1 MLTHWDNQFSYT
13 KLFWR
18 IRIYKYTNHLTS
30 ILRGNYEKKKIK
42 NRIFKK
48 KMRKDLIQQK
58 KTLKNHFLLYVMRG
72 DVKDLKYIE
81 ENFKQLGIF
90 ISLDGFQIITI
101 EFDGAEDN
109 NSEIIFSQF
118 SIKDRVEAI
127 LSTYYS
133 LQSAELQHR
142 ISIIIN
148 TDESSIIIEELQS
161 QLQAA
166 IELIYHDHGKRCF
179 IGISYIHNNIGE
191 IPDAYTESLEAVTNA
206 TMQEDKNIF
215 YVKDVEKLSNQYEFT
230 IESEY
235 RLINHIKTSNKK
247 QALNII
253 EEVVCENTKNH
264 NLKIGY
270 VQCLMIDIMGAI
282 IRSVKEKGFSSI
294 PVEKDPIRI
303 MKEYTNIVEMKQILL
318 DFCSYA
324 CELNLSQ
331 KDMQKYGI
339 EEDINQYIK
348 ENYFNPDLNVSM
360 LGAIFHLTPAYLSKI
375 YKNETGNSLLYA
387 INSIRI
393 EASKKLLDETNLSV
407 NQISQLVG
415 YLYCNAFIRFFKK
428 QTGLTPGQYKNLNKK
443 QNKMIDE

>member
-1 MLTHWDNQFSYT
+1 M
-13 KLFWR
+13 KR
-18 IRIYKYTNHLTS
+18 KKPKIRYSK
-30 ILRGNYEKKKIK
+30 E
-42 NRIFKK
+42 

-58 KTLKNHFLLYVMRG
+58 KTLKNNFLLYVMRG

-81 ENFKQLGIF
+81 ENFKQMGIF
-90 ISLDGFQIITI
+90 ISQNGFQIITI

-118 SIKDRVEAI
+118 IIKDRVEEI

-148 TDESSIIIEELQS
+148 TGESSIIIEELKS
-161 QLQAA
+161 QLQSV
-166 IELIYHDHGKRCF
+166 IEFIYHDHGKRCF
-179 IGISYIHNNIGE
+179 IGISHIHNNIGE
-191 IPDAYTESLEAVTNA
+191 IPDAYAESLEAVTNA
-206 TMQEDKNIF
+206 AMQEGKNIF
-215 YVKDVEKLSNQYEFT
+215 YVEDVEKLSNQYEFT

-235 RLINHIKTSNKK
+235 RLINHIKTSNKE
-247 QALNII
+247 QALNLI
-253 EEVVCENTKNH
+253 EEVIYENTKSH
-264 NLKIGY
+264 NLRIGY

-303 MKEYTNIVEMKQILL
+303 VKEYTNTVEMKQILL

-324 CELNLSQ
+324 CELNLSL
-331 KDMQKYGI
+331 KEMQKYRI

-360 LGAIFHLTPAYLSKI
+360 LGETFHLTPAYLSKI
-375 YKNETGNSLLYA
+375 YKSETGNSLLYA
-387 INSIRI
+387 INNIRI
-393 EASKKLLDETNLSV
+393 EASKRLLDETDLSV
-407 NQISQLVG
+407 NQISQMVG
-415 YLYCNAFIRFFKK
+415 YLYCNAFIRFFKR

-443 QNKMIDE
+443 QKKTIDE

>member
-1 MLTHWDNQFSYT
+1 MKRKKSI
-13 KLFWR
+13 
-18 IRIYKYTNHLTS
+18 IRY
-30 ILRGNYEKKKIK
+30 
-42 NRIFKK
+42 FKE

-58 KTLKNHFLLYVMRG
+58 KTLKNNFLLYVMRG

-81 ENFKQLGIF
+81 ENFEQLGIF
-90 ISLDGFQIITI
+90 ISQDGFQIITI

-118 SIKDRVEAI
+118 IIKDRVEEI

-148 TDESSIIIEELQS
+148 TNESSIIIEELQS

-191 IPDAYTESLEAVTNA
+191 IPDAYKESLEAVTNA
-206 TMQEDKNIF
+206 TMQEDKNI
-215 YVKDVEKLSNQYEFT
+215 YYAEDVEKLSNQYEFT

-235 RLINHIKTSNKK
+235 RLINYIKTSNKE

-253 EEVVCENTKNH
+253 EEVVCGNTKNH

-282 IRSVKEKGFSSI
+282 IRSVKDKGFSSI

-331 KDMQKYGI
+331 KEMQKYSI

-360 LGAIFHLTPAYLSKI
+360 LGETFHLTPAYLSKI
-375 YKNETGNSLLYA
+375 YKSETGNSLLYA

-393 EASKKLLDETNLSV
+393 EASQKLLDETDLSV

-443 QNKMIDE
+443 QKKTIDE